1 MYTNINHTKSYYRDE
16 GNGEPVLL
24 IHGNPDSADMW
35 EDIITNLNSDHRC
48 IAPDLPGFG
57 RSDIDLDVD
66 FNLDWAGQWLASFID
81 SIDIGEPVHLILHD
95 IGAFYGIPFAILH
108 PEKVKTI
115 CISNTLFFSD
125 YRWHFWGRVWRSPI
139 LGELTDYLISKWL
152 YKINMR
158 SSSPKLSDEHLDKSY
173 KMLRSNPKTTAT
185 ILKVYRAMTPNVF
198 TTWEDRYIA
207 LTKQKP
213 VMVFWGNKDN
223 YIPMKFGYAERF
235 AQGQKLQHLA
245 DAGHWA
251 MIEEPQRFVNAW
263 REFV

>member
-1 MYTNINHTKSYYRDE
+1 MHTNIDSIKYYYREE
-16 GNGEPVLL
+16 GSGEPVLL

-35 EDIITNLNSDHRC
+35 DGVITNLKSDYRC

-66 FNLDWAGQWLASFID
+66 FNLDWAGHWLKSFLQ
-81 SIDIGEPVHLILHD
+81 SIDIKEPVHLIVHD
-95 IGAFYGIPFAILH
+95 IGAFYGLPWAILN

-125 YRWHFWGRVWRSPI
+125 YRWHFWGRVWRTPV
-139 LGELTDYLISKWL
+139 LGESTDYFISKWL

-158 SSSPKLSDEHLDKSY
+158 SSSPKLSNEHLDRSY
-173 KMLRSNPKTTAT
+173 KLLRSNPKTQAT
-185 ILKVYRAMTPNVF
+185 ILKVYRAMTPSVF
-198 TTWEDRYIA
+198 KPWEDQYFA

-213 VMVFWGNKDN
+213 VMVFWGDKDN
-223 YIPMKFGYAERF
+223 YIPLKFGYAERF
-235 AQGQKLQHLA
+235 AYGQKVHHLP

-251 MIEEPQRFVNAW
+251 IVEEPEVFIKVW
-263 REFV
+263 REFI